1 MCFIIF
7 CELRFKNFR
16 IESSFTRR
24 NIFSLVRPILRT
36 TALTAMSLPVSNCP
50 TLRPAAMSLTFS
62 NFEDDA
68 ISLTLSNIEDYR
80 KLTLS
85 NIEDRFYH
93 VRAELF
99 ATVLTLPLVLFI
111 DDVAFAT
118 TGASQR
124 TQVGS
129 QFCGV
134 LTTHARTVEVLA
146 LLQDVLP

>member
-24 NIFSLVRPILRT
+24 NIFSLVRP
-36 TALTAMSLPVSNCP
+36 
-50 TLRPAAMSLTFS
+50 TLRPAAISLTFS
-62 NFEDDA
+62 NIEDDA
-68 ISLTLSNIEDYR
+68 ISLTLYNIEDYR

-99 ATVLTLPLVLFI
+99 SAVLTLPLVLFI

-134 LTTHARTVEVLA
+134 LTTHA
-146 LLQDVLP
+146 